1 MLDLNLIRTDGGT
14 QSRVALSEDTYL
26 DYAEAMLAGATFP
39 PVVVFQDGAAYWLAD
54 GFHRFFAVQEAGL
67 HEIDA
72 DVRQGTRRDAILYSL
87 KANGTHGIRRSNADK
102 RKAVETL
109 LLDDEWSKW
118 SDRKVADAC
127 GVGAPLVADVR
138 RAICNPITD
147 APATRTVERGGK
159 VYQQDTSR
167 IGKRSPA
174 TPPAPAAAPAPAP
187 KKEVEDTEYYGPS
200 DAEIAAAEEAA
211 ANDMTLLHKLIDTD
225 DKLTA
230 VIDENKQLR
239 AELSVVKLSRDGY
252 MNRSNELIARVKT
265 LRKKLERAE
274 ASHA

>member
-39 PVVVFQDGAAYWLAD
+39 PVVVFHDGSAYWLAD
-54 GFHRFFAVQEAGL
+54 GFHRFFAVQEAGRN
-67 HEIDA
+67 EIDA
-72 DVRQGTRRDAILYSL
+72 DVRKGTRRDAVLFSL
-87 KANGTHGIRRSNADK
+87 KANGTHGLSRSNADK
-102 RKAVETL
+102 RKAVATILE
-109 LLDDEWSKW
+109 DAEWSAW
-118 SDRKVADAC
+118 SDRKIAEEI
-127 GVGAPLVADVR
+127 GVSVPFVSSVR
-138 RAICNPITD
+138 RPEVKVKQQENRAASESRKAEKRNPIT
-147 APATRTVERGGK
+147 P
-159 VYQQDTSR
+159 
-167 IGKRSPA
+167 
-174 TPPAPAAAPAPAP
+174 PPAPAVAPAPPPAV

-265 LRKKLERAE
+265 LRKKLESAE